1 MIREDLNDQIFR
13 TVKEKDEAIIKLVSE
28 KYNLGQPILIFTSSI
43 NRSEHYSEL
52 FNQQKIKHTILNA
65 KNHDKE
71 AEIIAD
77 AGTKKSVIITTSISG
92 RGVDIKLGG
101 KESDQIKREQI
112 KKLGGLLVV
121 GTERMESR
129 RVDNQARG
137 RSGRQ
142 GDEGSSIFFVSLE
155 DDLMRIFG
163 SESMNNILEKLG
175 LKDGESIDHPWINK
189 ALERAQQKVESK
201 ETLI

>member
-13 TVKEKDEAIIKLVSE
+13 TVKEKDEAIIKLVNE

-52 FNQQKIKHTILNA
+52 FNQKKIKHIVLNA
-65 KNHDKE
+65 KNHEKE

-77 AGTKKSVIITTSISG
+77 AGTNKSVIITTSISG

-101 KESDQIKREQI
+101 KESDQTKREQI
-112 KKLGGLLVV
+112 KKLDVLLVV

-142 GDEGSSIFFVSLE
+142 GDEGSSIFL
-155 DDLMRIFG
+155 
-163 SESMNNILEKLG
+163 
-175 LKDGESIDHPWINK
+175 
-189 ALERAQQKVESK
+189 
-201 ETLI
+201 